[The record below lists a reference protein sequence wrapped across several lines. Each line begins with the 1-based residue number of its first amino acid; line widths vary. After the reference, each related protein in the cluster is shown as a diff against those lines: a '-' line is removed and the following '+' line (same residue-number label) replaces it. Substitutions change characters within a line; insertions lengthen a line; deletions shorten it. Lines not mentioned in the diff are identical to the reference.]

1 MNTLR
6 EIGEFVGLGRATPPH
21 PGQPIRAQITMR
33 SVGNKVPVLNIIE
46 RTSMRAMILGLQ
58 KLPPISLEAEAEDT
72 VGEVP
77 LLPVLHI
84 HPSNGVILETNFD
97 LLRNGQRLLSE
108 SRQGNGPDSFSFF
121 TVDDPGFFVYEVTR
135 VGIPNTGITTL
146 KKTFDIIARAK
157 PEPPPPPPP
166 SPPPTISATTEGTG
180 AGTILVVTGSG
191 FLRNK
196 TVTVRVVD
204 DVFHERNFQQ
214 SSTTA
219 GELKMRISL
228 PCNSGLPFHVS
239 ATDSRPAP
247 GILGVLFSNNVT
259 LPCP

>member
-6 EIGEFVGLGRATPPH
+6 EIGEFVGLGNATPQQ
-21 PGQPIRAQITMR
+21 PGKPVRAQITMR
-33 SVGNKVPVLNIIE
+33 SVGANVPVLSSSE

-58 KLPPISLEAEAEDT
+58 NLPPISLEAEVEET

-77 LLPVLHI
+77 FAPSVHV
-84 HPSNGVILETNFD
+84 HPSNGVILETRVAVFQNGRLFAED
-97 LLRNGQRLLSE
+97 GRSMGASGGLNAFLTLDIPGSYLL
-108 SRQGNGPDSFSFF
+108 
-121 TVDDPGFFVYEVTR
+121 EVRRT
-135 VGIPNTGITTL
+135 GIPNTGITTL
-146 KKTFDIIARAK
+146 RKAFDIIVKAK
-157 PEPPPPPPP
+157 PTPTPTPKE
-166 SPPPTISATTEGTG
+166 PTISATTESAG
-180 AGTILVVTGSG
+180 AGTILVVTGVG
-191 FLRNK
+191 FLPNK

-219 GELKMRISL
+219 GELRMRIPL

-259 LPCP
+259 LSCP